1 MSASTMTTATTADDN
16 RWSRPFALGMANGD
30 IPSDPT
36 GFSVGLAKSWR
47 ARGLACVAVG
57 FARPAA
63 EVGVEL
69 MREVRAMLS
78 DEGIHVSEFAGVN
91 ANLVHPDAAVREQ
104 AVERVRAAVGPA
116 SALGAACIN
125 SGPGSCS
132 ESWRESFYRPDA
144 GNFTPEAEDR
154 AVDTLTRIA
163 RVIEDTDLVYAVEC
177 HQLTTMRSATIIR
190 RVLDRVDHP
199 RIRANFDPINLLDS
213 AYVAFTNAERIPE
226 FVDTVG
232 PRYAHTCHV
241 KDVIVTDEMPF
252 ESHEAPPGQGLV
264 RIETIFAA
272 AQRLPGD
279 QPVDLIVEHLD
290 PKNAEA
296 SVELVRQRAVEVGIT
311 LV

>member
-1 MSASTMTTATTADDN
+1 
-16 RWSRPFALGMANGD
+16 
-30 IPSDPT
+30 
-36 GFSVGLAKSWR
+36 
-47 ARGLACVAVG
+47 VAVG

-63 EVGVEL
+63 EVSVEL
-69 MREVRAMLS
+69 MRDVRAMLS

-91 ANLVHPDAAVREQ
+91 ANLVHPDPAVREQ

-116 SALGAACIN
+116 SALGAACVN

-132 ESWRESFYRPDA
+132 ESWRESFYRPDT

-163 RVIEDTDLVYAVEC
+163 RVIEDTDLVYTVEC

-226 FVDTVG
+226 FIDTVG

-264 RIETIFAA
+264 RSETIFAA

-296 SVELVRQRAVEVGIT
+296 SVELVRQRALEAGIT
-311 LV
+311 LI